1 MLPGSF
7 SPQKQPLPATKKPAM
22 RRLVLVRVCLCKDQ
36 MSTKC
41 GVVDATA
48 TASAMHFCPSSCCL
62 SPYPPT
68 AHHQPPHTQKAKQAM
83 AATVST
89 STNTHHGPS
98 LVDDTLKRLK
108 NLKNVQHVLILTEN
122 GVALRSTLS
131 PVRKFH
137 WKKGRSTCAGCMRGD
152 GGCRLWRVDGGLTI
166 PLHASCCEVIGDCEV
181 CVRSLQDTSCVC
193 LAFVDGF

>member
-1 MLPGSF
+1 
-7 SPQKQPLPATKKPAM
+7 
-22 RRLVLVRVCLCKDQ
+22 
-36 MSTKC
+36 
-41 GVVDATA
+41 
-48 TASAMHFCPSSCCL
+48 
-62 SPYPPT
+62 
-68 AHHQPPHTQKAKQAM
+68 M

-137 WKKGRSTCAGCMRGD
+137 
-152 GGCRLWRVDGGLTI
+152 
-166 PLHASCCEVIGDCEV
+166 
-181 CVRSLQDTSCVC
+181 
-193 LAFVDGF
+193 